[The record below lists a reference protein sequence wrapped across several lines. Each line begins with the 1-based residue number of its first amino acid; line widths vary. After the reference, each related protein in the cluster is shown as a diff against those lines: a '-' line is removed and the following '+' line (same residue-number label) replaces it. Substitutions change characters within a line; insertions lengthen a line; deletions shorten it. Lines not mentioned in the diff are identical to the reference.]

1 MSRVDPGALY
11 SMRITEMQRREP
23 FAEILIETLSQGWSA
38 QYGHDVRVIPAD
50 QDEGDLWLMQPLLSA
65 CYRLPLSSQ
74 TRSFLH
80 DGFRHTPVVWRQPA
94 QWVLGTVLAS
104 AYGLK
109 RWSQPAF
116 RVVQAPPEIDSLLVV
131 PGNQR
136 LRVFDFAR
144 QKCRVFLKVGFE
156 TRTLQREI
164 ELRGGDRPGPF
175 PRLTQW
181 GADGTWFEEPL
192 LDAYALPRCPP
203 GWDRKGLEQ
212 RAWDLLDDWL
222 KETTQTIDVEP
233 HVGALLDTLDNDLVE
248 VEIRLQFAQGAQ
260 VRRWAQ
266 ALAEHCRPLEHIPVA
281 ETHGDFQPGNI
292 LVNKVD
298 RQVWLTDW
306 EHSQRRY
313 RWYDAF
319 VYQYKT
325 RSPVGLAGRLLAG
338 RQSAALRS
346 SGWLSVV
353 TREYTSALALC
364 LLEDLCWYVAE
375 NTTGPYRLVSDG
387 LMNYCAELTQLGP
400 RLERLLAA
408 GSA

>member
-1 MSRVDPGALY
+1 
-11 SMRITEMQRREP
+11 MRITEMQRREP
-23 FAEILIETLSQGWSA
+23 FVEILTETLSRGWSA
-38 QYGHDVRVIPAD
+38 QYAAAVRVIPAERA
-50 QDEGDLWLMQPLLSA
+50 EGDLWHMQTLLSA
-65 CYRLPLSSQ
+65 CYHLPLAPEA
-74 TRSFLH
+74 RAFLC
-80 DGFRHTPVVWRQPA
+80 DGFRHTPVVWRRPA
-94 QWVLGTVLAS
+94 QWLLGTTLS
-104 AYGLK
+104 STYGSK

-116 RVVQAPPEIDSLLVV
+116 RVVQAPPEINSLLVV

-136 LRVFDFAR
+136 LRVLNFVA
-144 QKCRVFLKVGFE
+144 QTCRVFLKTGFE
-156 TRTLQREI
+156 AHTLRREI
-164 ELRGGDRPGPF
+164 ELRGGDRLGPF
-175 PRLTQW
+175 PRITQW

-203 GWDRKGLEQ
+203 GWDRKDLER

-222 KETTQTIDVEP
+222 KETTQTIDVEL
-233 HVGALLDTLDNDLVE
+233 HVAALLTTLEHNLVE
-248 VEIRLQFAQGAQ
+248 VETRLHFTQGAS

-266 ALAEHCRPLEHIPVA
+266 ALAEYSRPLEHIPVA
-281 ETHGDFQPGNI
+281 ETHGDFQPGNVLI
-292 LVNKVD
+292 NKVD

-325 RSPVGLAGRLLAG
+325 RSPVGLTERLLA
-338 RQSAALRS
+338 RQRPAAPRS
-346 SGWLSVV
+346 SGWLSV
-353 TREYTSALALC
+353 TTLEYISALALC

-375 NTTGPYRLVSDG
+375 NTTGPYQYVSDG
-387 LMNYCAELTQLGP
+387 LVSYCTELTQLGP